1 MIRRSLFLQI
11 YALIITSLAI
21 AAVIMVTLA
30 GLGRFDQRD
39 PVRSQFGQA
48 VGFLLSPNDNP
59 RSVQLA
65 VNRMARAFNANIS
78 VYDSHARLIAHFGR
92 PLPYATKAGEPSGFG
107 SGPRTYVVDTPQNMR
122 VIVKGHGTFRNPRR
136 NIALVTILIAIA
148 VGAAAYPATRYLTRR
163 LTALNQGMET
173 WSKGALETR
182 VTVDGNDEI
191 ADAART
197 FNKAAQR
204 IEELVNAQKSL
215 LANASHELRSP
226 LARLRM
232 ATEMFEQSPSDKLRG
247 EIIKNLAE
255 LDELVEEIL
264 IMSRLES
271 HQSETFEDRV
281 DLLPLLAEEGAI
293 VSAVISGEDAAVSGN
308 AKLLRRLMR
317 NLFQNAARHGKPPIE
332 ASVTRTNGKIVV
344 NVHDNG
350 DGIAEA
356 DRARIFEPFYRPAG
370 RSESAGGWGLGL
382 ALVKQIA
389 EAHGATARY
398 AGCEDGG
405 ASFVIEFPAT
415 RMAA

>member
-11 YALIITSLAI
+11 YALIIASLAI
-21 AAVIMVTLA
+21 AAVIMVALA

-39 PVRSQFGQA
+39 PARNQLAQA
-48 VGFLLSPNDNP
+48 VGFLLSPGDSP
-59 RSVQLA
+59 RNVHLA
-65 VNRMARAFNANIS
+65 VNRMAHAFNANITI
-78 VYDSHARLIAHFGR
+78 YDNHAQLVAHSGR
-92 PLPYATKAGEPSGFG
+92 PMPYTTMANEPRGFR
-107 SGPRTYVVDTPQNMR
+107 SGPRIYVFDTPQNMR
-122 VIVKGHGTFRNPRR
+122 VIVKGRGTFRNPRQ
-136 NIALVTILIAIA
+136 NIALVMILIAIA

-173 WSKGALETR
+173 WSKGSLDTR
-182 VTVDGNDEI
+182 VSIDGNDEI

-232 ATEMFEQSPSDKLRG
+232 ATEMFEQAPSDTLKDEVIR
-247 EIIKNLAE
+247 NLSE

-271 HQSETFEDRV
+271 NQSETFDDRV
-281 DLLPLLAEEGAI
+281 DLLPLLAEEGAA
-293 VSAVISGEDAAVSGN
+293 VNAVISGEDAAISGST
-308 AKLLRRLMR
+308 KLLRRMMR

-332 ASVTRTNGKIVV
+332 ASITRTDGKITLKVQ
-344 NVHDNG
+344 DKG
-350 DGIAEA
+350 DGIPKT
-356 DRARIFEPFYRPAG
+356 DRDRIFEPFYRPSG
-370 RSESAGGWGLGL
+370 KSEAAGGWGLGL

-389 EAHGATARY
+389 DAHGATARY
-398 AGCEDGG
+398 EGQEDGG
-405 ASFVIEFPAT
+405 AGFVIEFPA
-415 RMAA
+415 A